1 MKNEEELK
9 KIYQRWVDKII
20 YTLVDE
26 DPYWDSLIEDG
37 EITMEDY
44 YCMVDNFIV
53 KVEQQEK

>member
-1 MKNEEELK
+1 MKSNEELK